1 MLTAGL
7 HANLRRDYLRLVL
20 AEILVMTIG
29 GFAIASVFDLLWTQT
44 QQFDLALKKLVLTVV

>member
-1 MLTAGL
+1 
-7 HANLRRDYLRLVL
+7 VL